1 MRVVDSV
8 SSNSG
13 NLCFVGPF
21 LNSSFYRHSLG
32 LDENLPD
39 QIIDGLADGHHG
51 SLQVGHGV
59 AVLALLV
66 EDDELAD
73 LLGHGLQ
80 DVGDGLGLVERHL
93 SRTPLS
99 YRMFD
104 THGQGG
110 GLSGVVCLEC
120 LVCLECHVCQVW
132 GV

>member
-120 LVCLECHVCQVW
+120 LVCQVW